1 MYSNIEKFTAIQI
14 PYTEYI
20 EGKVRIVCDQFHVI
34 PVVKDP
40 FIIRFLEVQYF
51 VTPSLAGE
59 GFTKPKF
66 LVLMKNAVNTAM
78 FGLQE
83 IESLEIHTN
92 VLPCPFKSN
101 RKFGYVLVLPS
112 KIYHFLYELV
122 VVSSLT

>member
-1 MYSNIEKFTAIQI
+1 MVRDDSNIEKFTAIQI

-20 EGKVRIVCDQFHVI
+20 DGKVRIVCDQFQVI

-40 FIIRFLEVQYF
+40 FIIRFLELQYF
-51 VTPSLAGE
+51 VAPNLGWWRIYK
-59 GFTKPKF
+59 TKMPT
-66 LVLMKNAVNTAM
+66 LMKNPVNIAM
-78 FGLQE
+78 FGFQK

-112 KIYHFLYELV
+112 KIYHFL
-122 VVSSLT
+122 